1 MRLNEK
7 QDAKEIRAHIN
18 ALKKAEWLGS
28 ARNWWPNY
36 LFHFTDIGNAVN
48 ILTQGELL
56 SRAEAK
62 VSGQLVTNGASPE
75 VIDQTEDRW
84 KDYVRLYFRP
94 RTPTQF
100 RNEGFRP
107 VGQRGELGAH
117 CPVPIFFFFDSV
129 SVLCR
134 QDTLFSEGNLA
145 AEGAQAFGDAKNFKH
160 IPFEE
165 VYHDTS
171 FDAQGPEART
181 IVFHRNAEAIVPKR
195 LDLSSLQFIFCRSQ
209 AEYDTLLYLLPPN
222 TLTRWVKRIG
232 VDMRMN
238 LFFKRWTFVQDAE
251 LSTTEVSI
259 RFNKDTQT
267 PGPFHARV
275 IIHATLTNDKYEWKE
290 DDYQAN
296 GVLRIGLSKLHTPQG
311 YSVSFFL
318 DNQLAFTGRYREDV
332 LPF

>member
-1 MRLNEK
+1 MRLKEK

-18 ALKKAEWLGS
+18 ALKKANWLGS

-48 ILTQGELL
+48 ILTEGELL

-62 VSGQLVTNGASPE
+62 ASGQLVTNGASPE

-117 CPVPIFFFFDSV
+117 CPVPIYFFFDSA

-134 QDTLFSEGNLA
+134 QDALFSKGNLA
-145 AEGAQAFGDAKNFKH
+145 AEGAQTYKDAESFKQ

-165 VYHDTS
+165 VYHDTW
-171 FDAQGPEART
+171 FEPQERGT
-181 IVFHRNAEAIVPKR
+181 IVFHRNAEVIVSKR
-195 LDLSSLQFIFCRSQ
+195 LDLSPLQFIWCRSQ
-209 AEYDTLLYLLPPN
+209 AEYDTLIYLLPPN
-222 TLTRWVKRIG
+222 TLTRWVRRIG

-238 LFFKRWTFVQDAE
+238 LFFKRWTFVEDAKLSATE
-251 LSTTEVSI
+251 LSFH
-259 RFNKDTQT
+259 FNKGTQT
-267 PGPFHARV
+267 PSPFHVRV
-275 IIHATLTNDKYEWKE
+275 IIGETITNDKYEWK
-290 DDYQAN
+290 DDEYQAN
-296 GVLRIGLSKLHTPQG
+296 GVLRIGLSKLNAPQD
-311 YSVSFFL
+311 YSVSLYL
-318 DNQLAFTGRYREDV
+318 DDQLAFAGRYREDV

>member
-18 ALKKAEWLGS
+18 TLKQSKWLGS

-36 LFHFTDIGNAVN
+36 LFHFTDIQNVVG
-48 ILTQGELL
+48 ILARGELL

-62 VSGQLVTNGASPE
+62 ASGQLVTNGASPE

-117 CPVPIFFFFDSV
+117 CSVPIYLFFDSA

-145 AEGAQAFGDAKNFKH
+145 AEGVQTYRDAASFKQ
-160 IPFEE
+160 IPFEL
-165 VYHDTS
+165 VYHDTAFGS
-171 FDAQGPEART
+171 QDRGT
-181 IVFHRNAEAIVPKR
+181 IVFHRNAEVVVPKR
-195 LDLSSLQFIFCRSQ
+195 LDLSSLQFIWCRSQ
-209 AEYDTLLYLLPPN
+209 AEYDTLIYLLPPN
-222 TLTRWVKRIG
+222 TLTR
-232 VDMRMN
+232 
-238 LFFKRWTFVQDAE
+238 
-251 LSTTEVSI
+251 
-259 RFNKDTQT
+259 
-267 PGPFHARV
+267 
-275 IIHATLTNDKYEWKE
+275 
-290 DDYQAN
+290 
-296 GVLRIGLSKLHTPQG
+296 
-311 YSVSFFL
+311 
-318 DNQLAFTGRYREDV
+318 
-332 LPF
+332 